1 MDYNLLLY
9 DEVAS
14 LKRGCILYTA
24 FLEDICKLKYADR
37 LYFPFFWHLLLVWV
51 WFHRLLRLRKS
62 AVRG

>member
-1 MDYNLLLY
+1 MNHDMLLY

-14 LKRGCILYTA
+14 LKRGRILYTA
-24 FLEDICKLKYADR
+24 FLEDICKLKYADS

-51 WFHRLLRLRKS
+51 WFRRLLRLRKS